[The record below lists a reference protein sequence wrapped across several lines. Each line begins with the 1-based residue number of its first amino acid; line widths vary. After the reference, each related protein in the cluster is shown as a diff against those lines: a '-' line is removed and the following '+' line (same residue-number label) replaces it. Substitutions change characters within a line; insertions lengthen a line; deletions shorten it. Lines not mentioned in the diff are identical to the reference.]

1 MSSTNSIYDPI
12 KFVKLDFTEFDNI
25 CSIISNMCHSVN
37 TWLQVNDIEVVTY
50 LHICLEAYIVINQQ
64 NLRNRAGRYDPAIDF
79 LPSLVHIFKLP
90 TYFKSVIRE
99 MARPMYDQNGTI
111 YIPDIPSICIN
122 SFVDNSKLMIRSQI
136 LKILGEDLNIPLSPI
151 DIEPFMKPIPF
162 GVYHENSNE
171 ILSFAKL
178 PHYRTKAQNA
188 LRHIRFQQILPLQ
201 MLDGKYQALLE
212 DEETVQIVDSLQD
225 LNPFTNP
232 RFGFYFRDKVGKVQI
247 NNIPMYRT
255 LHGFYNIPQKLL
267 VDDDINFPTEVPKAK
282 KRKHSHHKNKK
293 NRSSKDTGSSG
304 FTLATATTP
313 TSFISDA
320 ASRFTSDA
328 NSKYTLDS
336 SLDSPQT
343 GGESSSLN
351 SIFNSSPIR

>member
-1 MSSTNSIYDPI
+1 
-12 KFVKLDFTEFDNI
+12 
-25 CSIISNMCHSVN
+25 
-37 TWLQVNDIEVVTY
+37 
-50 LHICLEAYIVINQQ
+50 
-64 NLRNRAGRYDPAIDF
+64 
-79 LPSLVHIFKLP
+79 
-90 TYFKSVIRE
+90 
-99 MARPMYDQNGTI
+99 
-111 YIPDIPSICIN
+111 
-122 SFVDNSKLMIRSQI
+122 
-136 LKILGEDLNIPLSPI
+136 
-151 DIEPFMKPIPF
+151 
-162 GVYHENSNE
+162 
-171 ILSFAKL
+171 
-178 PHYRTKAQNA
+178 
-188 LRHIRFQQILPLQ
+188 
-201 MLDGKYQALLE
+201 
-212 DEETVQIVDSLQD
+212 
-225 LNPFTNP
+225 
-232 RFGFYFRDKVGKVQI
+232 
-247 NNIPMYRT
+247 MYRT

-320 ASRFTSDA
+320 ASRFTSDT